1 MNVNLGTNLFVLLV
15 IVGVAVATYQ
25 DALSRGWD
33 GGSAILMA
41 IGVCFGPLV
50 FFPIYLFNKNKPTR
64 RKIALAVSRSIARQ
78 SRESDKDI
86 TIDALEIARE
96 IGVSKPEIVRELL
109 YQSEAQGE
117 LPTGVR
123 II

>member
-1 MNVNLGTNLFVLLV
+1 MDANTLLGLLV
-15 IVGVAVATYQ
+15 AVGAAVATYQ
-25 DALSRGWD
+25 DELSRGWD

-41 IGVCFGPLV
+41 IGVCLVPLV
-50 FFPIYLFNKNKPTR
+50 FFPVYLFNKNKPTR
-64 RKIALAVSRSIARQ
+64 RKVALAVSRSIVRQ
-78 SRESDKDI
+78 SGEGVKDI
-86 TIDALEIARE
+86 AIDALEIARE

-109 YQSEAQGE
+109 YQSEARGE

>member
-1 MNVNLGTNLFVLLV
+1 MDANTLLGLLV
-15 IVGVAVATYQ
+15 AVGAAVATYQ

-41 IGVCFGPLV
+41 IGVCLVPLV
-50 FFPIYLFNKNKPTR
+50 FFPVYLFNKNKPTR
-64 RKIALAVSRSIARQ
+64 RKVALAVSRSIVRQ
-78 SRESDKDI
+78 SGEGVKDI
-86 TIDALEIARE
+86 AIDALEIARE

-109 YQSEAQGE
+109 YQSEARGE

>member
-1 MNVNLGTNLFVLLV
+1 MDANTLLGLLV
-15 IVGVAVATYQ
+15 AVGAAVATYQ

-41 IGVCFGPLV
+41 IGVCLVPLV
-50 FFPIYLFNKNKPTR
+50 FFPVYLFNKNKPTR
-64 RKIALAVSRSIARQ
+64 RKVALAVSRSIVRH
-78 SRESDKDI
+78 SGEGDKDII

-109 YQSEAQGE
+109 YQSEARGE

>member
-1 MNVNLGTNLFVLLV
+1 MNVTDLFVLLV
-15 IVGVAVATYQ
+15 VVGVAVATYQ

-41 IGVCFGPLV
+41 IGVCFVPLV